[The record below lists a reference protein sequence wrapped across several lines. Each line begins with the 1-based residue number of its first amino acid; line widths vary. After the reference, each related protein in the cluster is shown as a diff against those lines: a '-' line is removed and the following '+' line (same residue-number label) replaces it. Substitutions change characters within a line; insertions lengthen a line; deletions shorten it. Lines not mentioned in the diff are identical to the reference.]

1 MTFLPLESKRY
12 NSIKFSIH
20 FYSQCKWRVMVMNAK
35 KIGIGILVAILI
47 AVSFYFFYWTKTPQY
62 SITLI
67 QQAVK
72 NHNVDKFERYV
83 DLESIYNKAYDD
95 VIAKSVT
102 PKNNTDKVANALFA
116 GFMQMF
122 KPTVVSAL
130 KEATLKEISGA
141 QKLETSAQQ
150 QKGDVKD
157 GITKVSEAN
166 RNSELKD
173 ISVIYK
179 ESEVA
184 MVGITLHDK
193 ELSKDFVLKVKM
205 NKLDNGEWRVK
216 EINNL
221 VEYMEATKKAKIE
234 KILERDKIAKAEMD
248 KYIKVQLKESSRFG
262 TGGSSGKISKIAI
275 SISAELTNLVN
286 QDLQDIKVV
295 AKIYNRDNK
304 VIKTTDFSK
313 VTSIKAKSKRTI
325 TTYIGLNYN
334 DSVDRNLMNDDLSK
348 YIIKLY
354 VISCKT
360 PDGKVIERP
369 KEIIN
374 ENI

>member
-12 NSIKFSIH
+12 NSIKFPIH
-20 FYSQCKWRVMVMNAK
+20 FYSQCKWRVMVMNIK

>member
-1 MTFLPLESKRY
+1 
-12 NSIKFSIH
+12 
-20 FYSQCKWRVMVMNAK
+20 MVMNAK
-35 KIGIGILVAILI
+35 KLGIGILVAILI

-83 DLESIYNKAYDD
+83 DLDSIYNKAYDD

-102 PKNNTDKVANALFA
+102 PKNDTEKVANALFA